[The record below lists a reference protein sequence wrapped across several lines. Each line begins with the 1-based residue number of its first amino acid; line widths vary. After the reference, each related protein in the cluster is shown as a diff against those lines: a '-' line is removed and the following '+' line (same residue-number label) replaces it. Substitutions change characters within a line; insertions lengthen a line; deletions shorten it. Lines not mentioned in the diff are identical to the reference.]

1 MTAISLLMPSLGL
14 WNSRPKAFGVKHTP
28 KYNVRRRQ
36 RITPRSS
43 LTSEQRQKLEEDR
56 ELEILQGEFSL
67 KEKLQPIKGS
77 K

>member
-1 MTAISLLMPSLGL
+1 MEGQNNLYTFLNVKHL
-14 WNSRPKAFGVKHTP
+14 FKHTP

-56 ELEILQGEFSL
+56 ELEILQGES
-67 KEKLQPIKGS
+67 
-77 K
+77 